1 MAELDNATAVLRDTF
16 VTEAQNAGMEVVA
29 ILPGLLIAIIVF
41 ILGWVVA
48 VLISRLF
55 AGFLRVV
62 KLEDFLKEH
71 KVEDSL
77 GTIKISNVLVKILK
91 YFIILMVLQ
100 KAISLVELGTISVF
114 LYSMLVYAP
123 VFIGALLIALL
134 AFILGEYVKEVIIE
148 LQTKSPMVRFLARG
162 TKLVII
168 FIGVTMA
175 LATAGFDTSLI
186 SNIFIVVLQALVF
199 GIALAVGIAFGLGG
213 QKDAKDM
220 IGTWRKHLKV

>member
-1 MAELDNATAVLRDTF
+1 MAELDNATAVLRETF
-16 VTEAQNAGMEVVA
+16 LTEAQNAGAEVVA
-29 ILPGLLIAIIVF
+29 ILPGLLIALIVF
-41 ILGWVVA
+41 VLGWVVA

-55 AGFLRVV
+55 AGFLKVV

-77 GTIKISNVLVKILK
+77 GTIKVSNVLVKILK
-91 YFIILMVLQ
+91 YFIIFMVLQ
-100 KAISLVELGTISVF
+100 KAISLVELGTISAF
-114 LYSMLVYAP
+114 LYSVLVYAP

-148 LQTKSPMVRFLARG
+148 LQAKSPLVRFMARG

-199 GIALAVGIAFGLGG
+199 GIAFAVGIAFGLGG
-213 QKDAKDM
+213 QKDAKDL
-220 IGTWRKHLKV
+220 IGTWRKHLKI

>member
-16 VTEAQNAGMEVVA
+16 ITEAQNAGMEVVA

-148 LQTKSPMVRFLARG
+148 LQAKSPMVRFMARG

-199 GIALAVGIAFGLGG
+199 GIALGVGIAFGLGG
-213 QKDAKDM
+213 QKDAKDL

>member
-1 MAELDNATAVLRDTF
+1 MAELDNATAVLRETF
-16 VTEAQNAGMEVVA
+16 LTEAQNAGAEVVA
-29 ILPGLLIAIIVF
+29 ILPGLVIALIVF
-41 ILGWVVA
+41 VLGWVVA

-55 AGFLRVV
+55 AGFLKVI

-100 KAISLVELGTISVF
+100 KAISLVELGTISAF
-114 LYSMLVYAP
+114 LYSMLLYAP

-134 AFILGEYVKEVIIE
+134 AFILGEYIKEVIIE
-148 LQTKSPMVRFLARG
+148 LQTRSPMVRFMARG
-162 TKLVII
+162 VKLVII
-168 FIGVTMA
+168 FIGLTMA

-186 SNIFIVVLQALVF
+186 SSIFIVVLQALVF

-220 IGTWRKHLKV
+220 IGTWRKHLKI